1 MAHRGHQD
9 GDGWVDCACGERHWG
24 VVGAAG
30 LLLFVAGRVLLQHR
44 ATWSHHGGTWGI
56 PGGARRRTE
65 SALAAALREASEEAG
80 VDGSQV
86 APVGAHR
93 VDHGSWSYTTV
104 VATHEAL
111 VHAEPTDPESVEL
124 RWVLVD
130 EVERLDLHPGFAAS
144 WPEIRPLLGPAP
156 VLVVDAAN
164 VVGSRP
170 DGWWR
175 DRAGATERLA
185 GALTEQAS
193 AGFPGPSLGVED
205 ASLWFWPRIVLV
217 VEGQARSIP
226 APEGIDLRRAPSSGD
241 DEIVRV
247 VAELRRDDSHRR
259 VVVASADRELGRRVR
274 ALGAAVV
281 GPRTAR
287 PD

>member
-1 MAHRGHQD
+1 MALREHQD
-9 GDGWVDCACGERHWG
+9 GDGWVDCACGQRHWG

-30 LLLFVAGRVLLQHR
+30 LLLFVAGQVLLQHR

-56 PGGARRRTE
+56 PGGARRRSE
-65 SALAAALREASEEAG
+65 SALEAALREASEEAG

-86 APVGAHR
+86 EPVGAHR
-93 VDHGSWSYTTV
+93 VDHGPWSYTTV
-104 VATHEAL
+104 VATHKSL

-130 EVERLDLHPGFAAS
+130 EVERLDLHPGFADS
-144 WPEIRPLLGPAP
+144 WPVLRRLLGPAP

-175 DRAGATERLA
+175 DRVGATERLA
-185 GALTEQAS
+185 RALAEQVAT
-193 AGFPGPSLGVED
+193 GFPGPSLGVED

-217 VEGQARSIP
+217 VEGQARSAS
-226 APEGIDLRRAPSSGD
+226 APEGVVVRRAPSSGD

-247 VAELRRDDSHRR
+247 VDELRRDDSHQR
-259 VVVASADRELGRRVR
+259 VAVVSADRELGRRVR
-274 ALGAAVV
+274 ALGATVV
-281 GPRTAR
+281 GPRTVR